1 MCPPA
6 GELKSLKKPL
16 AGVEDITAVALC
28 LLENVPKDKSWGAA
42 GGCGGWVEQR
52 PGRC

>member
-6 GELKSLKKPL
+6 GELKSLKKPP

-52 PGRC
+52 PGCC